1 MLATATSRLER
12 SKRPFT
18 GPICPALPSSSHSV
32 SGHYESRNQA
42 DAGSSNSVGMLLL
55 YL

>member
-12 SKRPFT
+12 SKCPFT
-18 GPICPALPSSSHSV
+18 SPICPALPSSRHSV
-32 SGHYESRNQA
+32 SGHYESQNQA
-42 DAGSSNSVGMLLL
+42 HAGSSGSIGMLLL

>member
-12 SKRPFT
+12 SQRPFT
-18 GPICPALPSSSHSV
+18 GRICPALYSSSHSV
-32 SGHYESRNQA
+32 SGHDESRNQA
-42 DAGSSNSVGMLLL
+42 NAGSSCRIGMLLL